1 MVQHGDLRQP
11 RETGCSSIS
20 AQDAAIELAGRDG
33 CQPLPQ
39 QAGLNRLDLGSF
51 PRRNDAH
58 DDERQAQPR
67 MRDRFSSTE
76 ESFETGGLMLG
87 LMQNRPLLI
96 SNLVD
101 YVATWHA
108 ETEIVSRDPAG
119 VMHRSNYGQV
129 VARAKRVAGALRAL
143 GLGQGDRVAT
153 LAWNSW
159 RHLELYYGVTCSGCV
174 LHTVNP
180 RLFHEQLVYIINHA
194 ENGYVF
200 FDPDFKPLVEQLAPH
215 LPLVRGW
222 IALCYETL
230 LANASPDYAWPQLD
244 ENTACTL
251 CYTSGTTGN
260 PKGVLYSHR
269 STVLH
274 AFAACAA
281 DGFALS
287 AKDSILVI
295 VPLFHANAWSL
306 PFSAAMCG
314 AKLVLPG
321 PRLDPESIYLL
332 LEQEGCTK
340 AGGIP
345 TIWLNFLAYIE
356 NNRAKLDLSKLKL
369 KLVFSGGTAAP
380 RATIEKFRD
389 LLGVFLL
396 HAWGMTETSPLVT
409 LGSPLSRHDG
419 ATQSEIVDMQVKQGR
434 QVSGVELRLVGEN
447 GESLPHDGKS
457 IGQLKV
463 RGNWVISGYFK
474 GEGGK
479 VVDDDGWF
487 GTGDVATINPDGYVQ
502 LTDRLKDVIKS
513 GGEWISSI
521 EIENLVVSHPDV
533 FEAAVIAIPHPK
545 WQERPLLLVQ
555 PKPGAKP
562 TKESILEFLSTR
574 IAKWWMPEDVIFV
587 ESLPHTATGKLL
599 KTELRAKY
607 GGQIAVAG

>member
-1 MVQHGDLRQP
+1 
-11 RETGCSSIS
+11 
-20 AQDAAIELAGRDG
+20 
-33 CQPLPQ
+33 
-39 QAGLNRLDLGSF
+39 
-51 PRRNDAH
+51 
-58 DDERQAQPR
+58 
-67 MRDRFSSTE
+67 
-76 ESFETGGLMLG
+76 MLG

-108 ETEIVSRDPAG
+108 ETEIVSRDPQG

-129 VARAKRVAGALRAL
+129 AARAKRVANALAAL
-143 GLGQGDRVAT
+143 GVGQDDRVAT

-159 RHLELYYGVTCSGCV
+159 RHLELYYGVTCSGRV

-180 RLFHEQLVYIINHA
+180 RLFSEQLVYIINHA

-200 FDPDFKPLVEQLAPH
+200 FDPDFTSLVERLAPH

-222 IALCYETL
+222 IALCEEKDMPAVKVDNLLCYETL
-230 LANASPDYAWPQLD
+230 LAQASPDYAWPQLD

-281 DGFALS
+281 DGFALT

-321 PRLDPESIYLL
+321 PRLDPESIYML

-356 NNRAKLDLSKLKL
+356 NNRAKLDFSKLKL
-369 KLVFSGGTAAP
+369 KLIFSGGAAAP
-380 RATIEKFRD
+380 RATIEKFKD

-409 LGSPLSRHDG
+409 LGSPLAKHDG
-419 ATQSEIVDMQVKQGR
+419 ATPAEMVDMQVKQGR
-434 QVSGVELRLVGEN
+434 QVLGVELRLVGED
-447 GESLPHDGKS
+447 GEALPHDGKS
-457 IGQLKV
+457 VGQLKV

-533 FEAAVIAIPHPK
+533 FEAAVIAIPDPK
-545 WQERPLLLVQ
+545 WQERPLLLVHA
-555 PKPGAKP
+555 KPGTNP

-574 IAKWWMPEDVIFV
+574 IAKWWMPADVIFV

-607 GGQIAVAG
+607 GGQFAVAG

>member
-1 MVQHGDLRQP
+1 
-11 RETGCSSIS
+11 
-20 AQDAAIELAGRDG
+20 
-33 CQPLPQ
+33 
-39 QAGLNRLDLGSF
+39 
-51 PRRNDAH
+51 
-58 DDERQAQPR
+58 
-67 MRDRFSSTE
+67 
-76 ESFETGGLMLG
+76 MLG

-96 SNLVD
+96 SDLVD

-108 ETEIVSRDPAG
+108 ETEIVSRDPKG

-129 VARAKRVAGALRAL
+129 AARAKRVANALR
-143 GLGQGDRVAT
+143 GLGVGPGDRVAT

-159 RHLELYYGVTCSGCV
+159 RHLEIYYGVTCSGRV

-180 RLFHEQLVYIINHA
+180 RLFIEQLVYIINHA
-194 ENGYVF
+194 EDGYVF
-200 FDPDFKPLVEQLAPH
+200 FDPDFTPLVEQLAPQ
-215 LPLVRGW
+215 LPQVRGW
-222 IALCYETL
+222 IALCDKKDMPAVKVGNLLCYETL
-230 LANASPDYAWPQLD
+230 LAEASADYAWPQFD

-321 PRLDPESIYLL
+321 PKLDPESIYLL

-356 NNRAKLDLSKLKL
+356 NNREKLDLSRLKL

-409 LGSPLSRHDG
+409 LGSPLTGHEG
-419 ATQSEIVDMQVKQGR
+419 AKPDEIVDMQVKQGR
-434 QVSGVELRLVGEN
+434 QVFGVELRLVGED
-447 GESLPHDGKS
+447 GRSVPHDGKS
-457 IGQLKV
+457 VGQLKV

-479 VVDDDGWF
+479 VVADDGWF

-521 EIENLVVSHPDV
+521 EIENLAVSHPDV

-555 PKPGAKP
+555 PKPGTHP
-562 TKESILEFLSTR
+562 TKESILEFLSSR
-574 IAKWWMPEDVIFV
+574 IAKWWMPDDVIFV

-607 GGQIAVAG
+607 GGQLAVAG

>member
-1 MVQHGDLRQP
+1 
-11 RETGCSSIS
+11 
-20 AQDAAIELAGRDG
+20 
-33 CQPLPQ
+33 
-39 QAGLNRLDLGSF
+39 
-51 PRRNDAH
+51 
-58 DDERQAQPR
+58 
-67 MRDRFSSTE
+67 
-76 ESFETGGLMLG
+76 MLG

-108 ETEIVSRDPAG
+108 ETEIVSRDPKGA
-119 VMHRSNYGQV
+119 MHRHNYGQV
-129 VARAKRVAGALRAL
+129 AARAKRVANALDTL
-143 GLGQGDRVAT
+143 GIAPGDRVAT

-159 RHLELYYGVTCSGCV
+159 RHLEIYYGVTSSGRV

-180 RLFHEQLVYIINHA
+180 RLFIEQLIYIINHA
-194 ENGYVF
+194 ENGYVL
-200 FDPDFKPLVEQLAPH
+200 FDPDFAALVEQFAPQ

-222 IALCYETL
+222 IALCDEKDMPSLKIDNLLCYETL
-230 LANASPDYAWPQLD
+230 LADASPDYEWPQFD

-269 STVLH
+269 STLLH

-281 DGFALS
+281 DGLALS

-314 AKLVLPG
+314 AKMVLPG
-321 PRLDPESIYLL
+321 PKLDAESIYML

-345 TIWLNFLAYIE
+345 TIWLNFLAYVE
-356 NNRAKLDLSKLKL
+356 NNRARLDLSKLKL

-380 RATIEKFRD
+380 RATIDKFRS
-389 LLGVFLL
+389 LLDVFLL
-396 HAWGMTETSPLVT
+396 HAWGMTETSPIVT
-409 LGSPLSRHDG
+409 LGAPLAKHEG
-419 ATQSEIVDMQVKQGR
+419 ATPDEIVDMQVKQGR
-434 QVSGVELRLVGEN
+434 QIFGVELRVAGE
-447 GESLPHDGKS
+447 DGKALPCDGKTV
-457 IGQLKV
+457 GQLKV

-479 VVDDDGWF
+479 VMDDDGWF
-487 GTGDVATINPDGYVQ
+487 GTGDVATINSDGYVQ

-521 EIENLVVSHPDV
+521 DIENLTVSHPDV

-555 PKPGAKP
+555 AKPGRHP

-574 IAKWWMPEDVIFV
+574 IAKWWMPDDVIFV
-587 ESLPHTATGKLL
+587 DSLPHTATGKLL

-607 GGQIAVAG
+607 GGQFAVAG